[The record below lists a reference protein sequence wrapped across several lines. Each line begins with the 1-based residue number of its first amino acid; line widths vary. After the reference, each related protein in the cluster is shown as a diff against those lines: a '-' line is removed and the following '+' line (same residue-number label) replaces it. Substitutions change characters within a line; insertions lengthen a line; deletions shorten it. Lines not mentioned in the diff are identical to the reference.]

1 LTPIAFIS
9 YSERVFLFRKTK
21 SATINRNFYQKSALD
36 ISTLL
41 YHLGRFTRFALTLKK
56 YFIRSID
63 ELMKT
68 HLCKVFSL
76 TAFLF
81 FISNSIVFGQITDS
95 VASGRNDAR
104 TLEAQQAEAR
114 FGQITGDAGKFFKQG
129 LFNLQDN
136 RRSQAGSDFDKSV
149 EVFLM
154 SGVNVNRNPKLQSC
168 YSQLIETVYQIE
180 FPSDK
185 QLSQKIRSLSASC
198 GWNWNENDYQTADK
212 VAKIVLTAPVETK
225 NNTALISSVGGSIPT
240 DSMQVGFNEQ
250 KFEASPL
257 DELAK
262 LELTPDEQQVESNPV
277 AQQQYQYI
285 QYAVSNKSLGFS
297 FQVHPMIQQFVNY
310 YQGRGR
316 STMETGLYRSGMFM
330 RMARRIFREEG
341 IPENVAWLGQV
352 ESAWKPQAM
361 SWAAASGLWQFIPGT
376 GSRFGLRKTA
386 QIDERN
392 SFEKATKASAQ
403 YLKFLAN
410 RYGGNWELAMAAYNS
425 GEGNVDRAIRRA
437 GVANFWVAYPY
448 LPQETRNY
456 VPNIL
461 ATILIANNPNQ
472 YGFGHVRPAPQLM
485 YDQIR
490 VPAST
495 SLSILAQASD
505 TTVEYLRY
513 LNPELRTNMSPNEPY
528 IIRVPPGKANEVVAV
543 FKKLPKSNLNT
554 ASITK
559 TSAGENWQ
567 NIANRTGV
575 SVEELQAA
583 NGGVGAPKG
592 KVVVP
597 KGNNIQKTNY
607 SRPTTPAPI
616 VRTAGVRVVKAKSGD
631 TVAKLA
637 AREGV
642 SAVELAKYN
651 GLLPNSTLPAGR
663 EIKVP

>member
-1 LTPIAFIS
+1 MP
-9 YSERVFLFRKTK
+9 V
-21 SATINRNFYQKSALD
+21 
-36 ISTLL
+36 
-41 YHLGRFTRFALTLKK
+41 
-56 YFIRSID
+56 
-63 ELMKT
+63 KT
-68 HLCKVFSL
+68 HLFKVFSL
-76 TAFLF
+76 TAILF
-81 FISNSIVFGQITDS
+81 FISNSFVFGQITDS
-95 VASGRNDAR
+95 VASGRNNSTTPQIEQTDAR
-104 TLEAQQAEAR
+104 
-114 FGQITGDAGKFFKQG
+114 FNQITNDAGKFFKQG
-129 LFNLQDN
+129 LFSLQDN
-136 RRSQAGSDFDKSV
+136 RRPDAGEQFNKSV

-154 SGVNVNRNPKLQSC
+154 SGVNVSRNQKLQSC
-168 YSQLIETVYQIE
+168 YSQLIETIYNIE
-180 FPSDK
+180 FPSEK
-185 QLSQKIRSLSASC
+185 QLAQKIRSLSATC
-198 GWNWNENDYQTADK
+198 GWSWNDNDYQISDN
-212 VAKIVLTAPVETK
+212 VAKLVLTVPTETP
-225 NNTALISSVGGSIPT
+225 NNALIASNTGGLNQNASL
-240 DSMQVGFNEQ
+240 QGFNEQ
-250 KFEASPL
+250 KFEVSPL

-262 LELTPDEQQVESNPV
+262 LELTTDEQQVENNPV

-316 STMETGLYRSGMFM
+316 QTMETGLYRSGMFM

-352 ESAWKPQAM
+352 ESAWKPSAL

-376 GSRFGLRKTA
+376 GARYGLRRTA

-472 YGFGHVRPAPQLM
+472 YGFGHVRPAAQLM

-490 VPAST
+490 VPPST
-495 SLSILAQASD
+495 NLSLLAQASD
-505 TTVEYLRY
+505 TSVEYLRY
-513 LNPELRTNMSPNEPY
+513 LNPELRSNVSPPEPY
-528 IIRVPPGKANEVVAV
+528 IVRVPAGKANEVVAV
-543 FKKLPKSNLNT
+543 FRKLPVSNRNSV
-554 ASITK
+554 AVTK
-559 TSAGENWQ
+559 TAVGETWQ

-575 SVEELQAA
+575 SVEQLQAA
-583 NGGVGAPKG
+583 NAGVVIPKG
-592 KVVVP
+592 KIVIP
-597 KGNNIQKTNY
+597 TGNGVKQTSY
-607 SRPTTPAPI
+607 TRPTTQAKTPQVGE
-616 VRTAGVRVVKAKSGD
+616 VRTVKAQSGD

-637 AREGV
+637 QRYGA
-642 SAVELAKYN
+642 SPVEVAKYN
-651 GLLPNSTLPAGR
+651 GLFVTSTLPAGR
-663 EIKVP
+663 EIKLP

>member
-1 LTPIAFIS
+1 MP
-9 YSERVFLFRKTK
+9 V
-21 SATINRNFYQKSALD
+21 
-36 ISTLL
+36 
-41 YHLGRFTRFALTLKK
+41 
-56 YFIRSID
+56 
-63 ELMKT
+63 KT
-68 HLCKVFSL
+68 HLLKVFSL
-76 TAFLF
+76 TAFLI
-81 FISNSIVFGQITDS
+81 FITNSFVFGQVTSSTSSNETKTNIVEQT
-95 VASGRNDAR
+95 
-104 TLEAQQAEAR
+104 EAN
-114 FGQITGDAGKFFKQG
+114 FNQITNKAGIIFKEGLMAMTENRRLDAGEK
-129 LFNLQDN
+129 
-136 RRSQAGSDFDKSV
+136 FDKSV

-154 SGVNVNRNPKLQSC
+154 SGVNVSRNAKLQNC
-168 YSQLIETVYQIE
+168 YSQLIETVYRME
-180 FPSDK
+180 FPSN
-185 QLSQKIRSLSASC
+185 SQQPQIRSLSATC
-198 GWNWNENDYQTADK
+198 GWSWNDNDYKLADT
-212 VAKIVLTAPVETK
+212 VAKLVLTTPVKT
-225 NNTALISSVGGSIPT
+225 NDSTALTTSASNNLNQSNNL
-240 DSMQVGFNEQ
+240 QGFHEQ

-262 LELTPDEQQVESNPV
+262 LELTQDEQQIENNPV
-277 AQQQYQYI
+277 AEQQYQYI

-310 YQGRGR
+310 YQARGR

-361 SWAAASGLWQFIPGT
+361 SWASASGLWQFIPGT
-376 GSRFGLRKTA
+376 GARFGLRKTA

-448 LPQETRNY
+448 LPKETRNY

-461 ATILIANNPNQ
+461 ATILIANSPQQ

-485 YDQIR
+485 YDQVR
-490 VPAST
+490 VPSST
-495 SLSILAQASD
+495 SLNLLAQASD

-513 LNPELRTNMSPNEPY
+513 LNPELRSNMSPSEPY
-528 IIRVPPGKANEVVAV
+528 IIRVPPGKANDVVAV
-543 FKKLPKSNLNT
+543 FRKLPKSNLNT

-575 SVEELQAA
+575 SVGELQAA
-583 NGGVGAPKG
+583 NGGVIAPKG

-597 KGNNIQKTNY
+597 KGNNVQKTNY
-607 SRPTTPAPI
+607 SRPTTPMPMM
-616 VRTAGVRVVKAKSGD
+616 RTKGVRVVKAKSGD

-637 AREGV
+637 AREGI

-651 GLLPNSTLPAGR
+651 GLLPGSTLSAGR
-663 EIKVP
+663 EIKIPSR